1 MKKRLF
7 ILLAAALML
16 GVATPTMAQQKKT
29 TAKRTTTTT
38 KKSPP
43 TTAKPATGSA
53 TNNNVARGDLG
64 IFELK
69 GPVKSFVFK
78 NQWGETTRTF
88 DKNGT
93 WLTKDGQ
100 SLKQIY
106 QSGIRRDKNGRIV
119 KGIMDSDGN
128 GEEYYYNA
136 KGWITKR
143 TFHYYDTT
151 QEDTYTYDAN
161 GNLLKMRVVE
171 GGLDA
176 SEPYTEVYETLA
188 TDEFCNWTKRYSKI
202 GSEKS
207 IETRTITYYEG
218 PKPKPETK
226 EGVEPSKP
234 RPTNDSIPRHED
246 KTKVVPP
253 PAPKPHIHS
262 YMTSISFGT
271 PQEMKVKK
279 TVQFAFPKE
288 VKVSCDDNEMIFTR
302 LQSDLGNNVYICN
315 DGLGGFKTIED
326 AEQYVAELNDSLQKA
341 DVGYVLRLATKK
353 EVSRKV
359 PTFKYEGEE
368 DFKYYFDEQSCFT
381 ILALE
386 YNKDRNGTIVAPD
399 HVNVV
404 ETITRRCSC
413 GDTQCITYQR
423 QFKNMS
429 QCQVYINKR
438 KE

>member
-1 MKKRLF
+1 
-7 ILLAAALML
+7 ML
-16 GVATPTMAQQKKT
+16 GVAMPTMAQQKKT

-53 TNNNVARGDLG
+53 TNSNVARGDLG

-161 GNLLKMRVVE
+161 GKLLKMRVVE

-188 TDEFCNWTKRYSKI
+188 TDEFGNWTKRYSKI

-218 PKPKPETK
+218 PKPTTTPHQH
-226 EGVEPSKP
+226 
-234 RPTNDSIPRHED
+234 NY
-246 KTKVVPP
+246 VV
-253 PAPKPHIHS
+253 
-262 YMTSISFGT
+262 TRSFGT
-271 PQEMKVKK
+271 PLEIK
-279 TVQFAFPKE
+279 TKRPVEFAFPKE
-288 VKVSCDDNEMIFTR
+288 VTVSYDDLDEVFIKED
-302 LQSDLGNNVYICN
+302 SDLGDNIYICKE
-315 DGLGGFKTIED
+315 GLGGLQTLED
-326 AEQYVAELNDSLQKA
+326 AEQHLAEINDSLQMIGS
-341 DVGYVLRLATKK
+341 GYVLRLATMK
-353 EVSRKV
+353 EASLRI
-359 PTFKYEGEE
+359 PTLTYEGDGNSEFY
-368 DFKYYFDEQSCFT
+368 FKDQF
-381 ILALE
+381 IIPALE
-386 YNKDRNGTIVAPD
+386 YNKDRNGTAVAPD
-399 HVNVV
+399 HVNVL
-404 ETITRRCSC
+404 ETITQKCAC
-413 GDTQCITYQR
+413 GDIKSSIVYQR

-429 QCQVYINKR
+429 QCQAYIKKR
-438 KE
+438 KK